1 MNSKGQWIILSGMIL
16 AIGLVV
22 LVVLLNQAMSAGYKV
37 SAAETDFQS
46 REITEIFEETV
57 RTSWLVW
64 NETAHCANPAK
75 AFKENMT
82 DFEENVSKIYAS
94 RGVLVEI
101 NTTMDDPANSIA
113 NITMQYYNGKVNFTL
128 VDRQIQL

>member
-57 RTSWLVW
+57 RTANMVW
-64 NETAHCANPAK
+64 TATNYNETQFEANMSN
-75 AFKENMT
+75 FRDNISE
-82 DFEENVSKIYAS
+82 IYAT

-101 NTTMDDPANSIA
+101 NTTIDT
-113 NITMQYYNGKVNFTL
+113 NIMNMSMHYYDGKVNFTL